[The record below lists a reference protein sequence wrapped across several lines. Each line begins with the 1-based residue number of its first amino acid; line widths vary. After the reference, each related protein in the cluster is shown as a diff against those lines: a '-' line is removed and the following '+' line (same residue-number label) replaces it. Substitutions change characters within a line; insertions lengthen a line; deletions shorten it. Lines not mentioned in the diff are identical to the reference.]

1 MNYAATVQEILFYF
15 NQTNNVFFYPNV
27 EVFHF
32 QSNSFQWEILNALL
46 EINPV
51 ADMDGLIRRL
61 MADYYIILDMFEEAV
76 SKFIVI

>member
-1 MNYAATVQEILFYF
+1 MNYAATVEEIMYYF
-15 NQTNNVFFYPNV
+15 NQTNDSFFYPNV

-32 QSNSFQWEILNALL
+32 QSNSFQWEILSALL

-61 MADYYIILDMFEEAV
+61 MADYYIILTMFEDAV
-76 SKFIVI
+76 SKLNVY